1 MLFERPEIGES
12 AVLVSVELDRF
23 AAPDLDELVELSK
36 SAGLYVAQASLIKRD
51 RAHAKWLSLIHI

>member
-36 SAGLYVAQASLIKRD
+36 SAGLWFFVRKQLLFI
-51 RAHAKWLSLIHI
+51 WF